1 MAGKFALEALHLTAA
16 WSAGGEEVQ
25 DIATFALR
33 HVSPRSPFDLSHL
46 LLSRS
51 LLPPPPLSLSLFP
64 SFPLSLS
71 GRVGNEQLSRAAP
84 RRGAARKCRRHGNPN
99 MCHSRI
105 SEGRRVE
112 ARPGT
117 PRLCFGRKLA
127 GVYSPVVRP
136 WVEGWPRRSG
146 CLPLD

>member
-1 MAGKFALEALHLTAA
+1 MAGKFALEASHLTAA
-16 WSAGGEEVQ
+16 RSAGGEEVQ

-46 LLSRS
+46 LLFRPYLQPHLPLPLCFS
-51 LLPPPPLSLSLFP
+51 LALSLP
-64 SFPLSLS
+64 
-71 GRVGNEQLSRAAP
+71 GRVGNEQLLRAAP
-84 RRGAARKCRRHGNPN
+84 RRGVARKCRRHGKPN
-99 MCHSRI
+99 TCHSKK

-112 ARPGT
+112 VRPGT
-117 PRLCFGRKLA
+117 PRLCFGRKLE
-127 GVYSPVVRP
+127 GVYSPVVRQ